1 MAITATEKQRLSN
14 VVKREQWPE
23 LAFCRQVA
31 VANES
36 SAKTYRVGEV
46 LGKVTTG
53 GKLKIAVE
61 TASDGSKVFY
71 AICLEDKTV
80 PANTDT
86 NVLVM
91 FRGDAAVNKAGLY
104 LDSTYD
110 DATKKGVIYAAME
123 AARIEVLDA
132 V

>member
-23 LAFCRQVA
+23 LGFTRVVA
-31 VANES
+31 TAYEAA
-36 SAKTYRVGEV
+36 AKTYRVGEV
-46 LGKVTTG
+46 LGKISAS
-53 GKLKIAVE
+53 GKVCKAVE

-80 PANTDT
+80 PATTDT
-86 NVLVM
+86 PVLVM
-91 FRGDAAVNKAGLY
+91 YRGDAAVNKAGLY

-110 DATKKGVIYAAME
+110 NDTKKGVLYADL
-123 AARIEVLDA
+123 AALRIKAIDA
-132 V
+132 I

>member
-1 MAITATEKQRLSN
+1 MISATEKQRLSN
-14 VVKREQWPE
+14 TVKREQWPE
-23 LAFCRQVA
+23 LGYTRTVA
-31 VANES
+31 VANEAA
-36 SAKTYRVGEV
+36 AKTYKIGDI
-46 LGKVTTG
+46 LGKVTAS
-53 GKLKIAVE
+53 GKVKLAVE
-61 TASDGSKVFY
+61 TAVDGSKVFY

-80 PANTDT
+80 PATTDT

-110 DATKKGVIYAAME
+110 DATKKGVVYTAIE
-123 AARIEVLDA
+123 AAGIELLEA

>member
-1 MAITATEKQRLSN
+1 MSISAQEKQRLSN
-14 VVKREQWPE
+14 LIKREQWPE
-23 LAFCRQVA
+23 LGFTRQVA
-31 VANES
+31 VANEAA
-36 SAKTYRVGEV
+36 AKTYRIGEV
-46 LGKVTTG
+46 LGKVTIG

-61 TASDGSKVFY
+61 TAVDGSKVFY

-80 PANTDT
+80 PATTDT

-91 FRGDAAVNKAGLY
+91 YRGDAAINKAGLY

-110 DATKKGVIYAAME
+110 DATKKGVVYTAIE
-123 AARIEVLDA
+123 AARIELLEA

>member
-1 MAITATEKQRLSN
+1 MSISATEKQRLSN
-14 VVKREQWPE
+14 LIKREQWPE
-23 LAFCRQVA
+23 LGFTRQVA
-31 VANES
+31 VANEAA
-36 SAKTYRVGEV
+36 AKTYRIGEV
-46 LGKVTTG
+46 LGKVTIG

-61 TASDGSKVFY
+61 TAVDGSKVFY

-80 PANTDT
+80 PATTDT

-91 FRGDAAVNKAGLY
+91 YRGDAAINKAGLY

-110 DATKKGVIYAAME
+110 DATKKGVIYTAIE
-123 AARIEVLDA
+123 AARIELLEA

>member
-36 SAKTYRVGEV
+36 AAKTYRVGEV

-61 TASDGSKVFY
+61 TASDGSKAFY

-104 LDSTYD
+104 LDSSYD
-110 DATKKGVIYAAME
+110 DATKKGVVYAAME

>member
-14 VVKREQWPE
+14 VVKREQWSE
-23 LAFCRQVA
+23 LGFCRQVA

-36 SAKTYRVGEV
+36 AAKTYRVGEV
-46 LGKVTTG
+46 LGKVTTD

-61 TASDGSKVFY
+61 TAIDGSKAFY

-104 LDSTYD
+104 LDSTYN